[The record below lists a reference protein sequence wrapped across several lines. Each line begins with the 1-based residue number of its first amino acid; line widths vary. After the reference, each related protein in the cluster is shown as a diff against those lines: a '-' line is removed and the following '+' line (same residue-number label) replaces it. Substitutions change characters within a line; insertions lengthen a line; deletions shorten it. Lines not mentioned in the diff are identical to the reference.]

1 MKNRKE
7 RVMWLLFVCVLA
19 VLFLLSSTDLII
31 KERKSE
37 IYSIAVII
45 EDTRDDNYVNFKKG
59 MDQAAIALNADVS
72 FITLYDARS
81 SSQQMD
87 MILREQQDGSK
98 AIVVSPVQEADLLS
112 MIEQNQIRV
121 PLVVLNSV
129 RTDHKI
135 AAAISP
141 DYYAMGQMLGRE
153 IVAEHPLACPVYL
166 FCQYE
171 LTGGSELFY
180 SGVNGVFAE
189 YGYPTE
195 LFLKPGEAGFE
206 SILMADAVEDQEI
219 IVVALDQESLVETA
233 AALSE
238 NSIAEGLAAG
248 LYGRG
253 NGINILNYLDR
264 GIINGL
270 CVTDDFSAGYFSVQY
285 AIEAVTKKKE
295 RGLVTLDSYYIRCE
309 DIRKSEYEKMLYPIE

>member
-1 MKNRKE
+1 MTNKKE
-7 RVMWLLFVCVLA
+7 RGMWLLSACVLA

-37 IYSIAVII
+37 IYPIAVII

-81 SSQQMD
+81 SRQQMD

-98 AIVVSPVQEADLLS
+98 AIVVSPVQERDLLS

-121 PLVVLNSV
+121 PLVVLNSQ
-129 RTDHKI
+129 RTDTKI

-153 IVAEHPLACPVYL
+153 IVGEHPFPCPVYL
-166 FCQYE
+166 FSQYE
-171 LTGGSELFY
+171 PTGGSELFY
-180 SGVNGVFAE
+180 SGVKGVFAD
-189 YGYPTE
+189 YGYPAE
-195 LFLKPGEAGFE
+195 LFLKPREAGFGSVLAAKTGE
-206 SILMADAVEDQEI
+206 EKGI
-219 IVVALDQESLVETA
+219 IVALDPESLAETA
-233 AALSE
+233 AVLSD
-238 NSIAEGLAAG
+238 NGDFGAAG

-253 NGINILNYLDR
+253 NGMNILNYLDR
-264 GIINGL
+264 GIISGL

-295 RGLVTLDSYYIRCE
+295 PGLVVLDSYYIRRE
-309 DIRKSEYEKMLYPIE
+309 DIRRPEYEKMLYPIQ

>member
-1 MKNRKE
+1 MKNKKE
-7 RVMWLLFVCVLA
+7 RIMWLLFTCILA

-45 EDTRDDNYVNFKKG
+45 EDSRDDNYVNFKKG

-98 AIVVSPVQEADLLS
+98 AIVVSPVQEIDLLG
-112 MIEQNQIRV
+112 MIEQNQVRV
-121 PLVVLNSV
+121 PLVILNSV
-129 RTDHKI
+129 RTDNKI

-153 IVAEHPLACPVYL
+153 IVVEHPLACPVYL

-171 LTGGSELFY
+171 PTGGSELFY
-180 SGVNGVFAE
+180 SGVNGVFAD

-195 LFLKPGEAGFE
+195 TFLKPGEAGFD
-206 SILMADAVEDQEI
+206 SILTANASEDQAI
-219 IVVALDQESLVETA
+219 IVVALDPESLVETA

-238 NSIAEGLAAG
+238 NNIPEGLIAG

-295 RGLVTLDSYYIRCE
+295 RGLVTLDSYYIRRE
-309 DIRKSEYEKMLYPIE
+309 DIRKPEYEKMLYPIE

>member
-1 MKNRKE
+1 MTNKE
-7 RVMWLLFVCVLA
+7 RVIWLLFACVLA

-45 EDTRDDNYVNFKKG
+45 EDSRDDHYVNFKKG

-81 SSQQMD
+81 SRQQMD
-87 MILREQQDGSK
+87 MILREQQDGSG
-98 AIVVSPVQEADLLS
+98 AIVVSPVQEMDLLH
-112 MIEQNQIRV
+112 MMEQNQIRV
-121 PLVVLNSV
+121 PLVVLNSE
-129 RTDHKI
+129 RTDSRI

-153 IVAEHPLACPVYL
+153 IIREHPLVCPVFL

-171 LTGGSELFY
+171 PTGGSELFY
-180 SGVNGVFAE
+180 SGVNGVFAD

-195 LFLKPGEAGFE
+195 LFLKPGEAGFDR
-206 SILMADAVEDQEI
+206 ILTANAAPNKGIV
-219 IVVALDQESLVETA
+219 VVALDQESLVETA

-238 NSIAEGLAAG
+238 NSILAGLTAG

-253 NGINILNYLDR
+253 NGINMLNYLDR
-264 GIINGL
+264 GIISGL

-285 AIEAVTKKKE
+285 AIEAITKKRE
-295 RGLVTLDSYYIRCE
+295 RGLVTLDSYYIRRG
-309 DIRKSEYEKMLYPIE
+309 DIRKPEYEKMLYPIE